1 MKQILIILMINRESC
16 SMTASPATLASG
28 MSNNIGIFLLSGDV
42 ILVIIRYDQQHW
54 YIFLLS
60 WWRDTRD
67 NLVGQLLGM
76 ALFIISEKK
85 HSILMSAGLRDPC
98 PQVRWVSFTSFPSL
112 FLSPSSASNVYFWE
126 IWRSW
131 QIWPLWKYAKFGS
144 LSIQTQLHF
153 AFFSIK
159 ILK

>member
-28 MSNNIGIFLLSGDV
+28 MSNNIGIFLCYLGDV

-76 ALFIISEKK
+76 ALFIISEKNNILFWCLQASETPALK
-85 HSILMSAGLRDPC
+85 LGESHSHHFRLFFCLQAAPAMCIFGRYEGVGKFGHFGNMQNLGHSQFKLSC
-98 PQVRWVSFTSFPSL
+98 TSL
-112 FLSPSSASNVYFWE
+112 FF
-126 IWRSW
+126 
-131 QIWPLWKYAKFGS
+131 Q
-144 LSIQTQLHF
+144 
-153 AFFSIK
+153 
-159 ILK
+159 